1 MVVKTPKSQY
11 ELSSSHNYSGSR
23 AAAIPLPAMI
33 ISRAV
38 TAAPGSAMTTS
49 DLAMINPG
57 LAMIISLAFT
67 AIPIPVMI
75 IPRAVIAAQGSA
87 MTTSNLAMINPSLAM
102 IISRAV
108 IAAPGSAMTTSDL
121 AMINPGLAM
130 TDCA

>member
-1 MVVKTPKSQY
+1 
-11 ELSSSHNYSGSR
+11 
-23 AAAIPLPAMI
+23 
-33 ISRAV
+33 
-38 TAAPGSAMTTS
+38 
-49 DLAMINPG
+49 
-57 LAMIISLAFT
+57 MIISLAFT

-130 TDCA
+130 TDCV